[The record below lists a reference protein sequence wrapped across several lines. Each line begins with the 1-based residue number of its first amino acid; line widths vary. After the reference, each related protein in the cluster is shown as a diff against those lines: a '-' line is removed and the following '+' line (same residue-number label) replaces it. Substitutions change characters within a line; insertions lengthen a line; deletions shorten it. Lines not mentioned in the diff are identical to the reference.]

1 MEVPLVG
8 GDNLPGRDEIRIDE
22 NVHVPGTGNY
32 LARRINRHPYCT
44 HFHNESGRYDGV
56 VRRLS
61 EEGLGRDR
69 LLLAL
74 FVLRWRFRRRLIGG
88 RLPIT
93 LLFSLG
99 FRFSVG
105 CGQGRQPFRVADR
118 LQIGAK
124 SIHRRVDDI
133 NENEKAQDGAADSD
147 QGVNSV
153 H

>member
-44 HFHNESGRYDGV
+44 HSHNESGRYDSV
-56 VRRLS
+56 ARRLS

-74 FVLRWRFRRRLIGG
+74 FVLRRRFGRRL
-88 RLPIT
+88 LVS

-105 CGQGRQPFRVADR
+105 CGQGRQPFRVAGR

-124 SIHRRVDDI
+124 SIDRRIDDI
-133 NENEKAQDGAADSD
+133 NENKKAQDGAADSD